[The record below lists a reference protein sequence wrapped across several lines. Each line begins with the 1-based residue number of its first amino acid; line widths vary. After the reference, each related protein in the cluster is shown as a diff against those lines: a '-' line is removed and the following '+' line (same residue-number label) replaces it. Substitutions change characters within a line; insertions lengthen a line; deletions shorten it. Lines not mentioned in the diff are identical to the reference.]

1 MFKNDHKW
9 FKVNSKMRSKVDDKL
24 RSLIQEKRIDVIEEE
39 SKKEGKNIIL
49 EQLMNLLQNNYGN
62 GKKTKE
68 NYVCRLDKE
77 IKDSIKSNEYRVKDT
92 MDNLRRL
99 QRDND
104 ENLNKVSFIM
114 KIAFKA

>member
-1 MFKNDHKW
+1 MKKEIQREKEAIIKRNSVKIRKVKSNFKEMTMFKNDHKW

-68 NYVCRLDKE
+68 
-77 IKDSIKSNEYRVKDT
+77 
-92 MDNLRRL
+92 
-99 QRDND
+99 
-104 ENLNKVSFIM
+104 IM
-114 KIAFKA
+114 FAV

>member
-1 MFKNDHKW
+1 MDRKQSSSIIHVKSNFKEMTMSTMFKNDHKW

-62 GKKTKE
+62 GKKQK
-68 NYVCRLDKE
+68 K
-77 IKDSIKSNEYRVKDT
+77 
-92 MDNLRRL
+92 
-99 QRDND
+99 
-104 ENLNKVSFIM
+104 IM
-114 KIAFKA
+114 FAV

>member
-1 MFKNDHKW
+1 MRIQSKQSFPQIEKVKNKS
-9 FKVNSKMRSKVDDKL
+9 KVNSKMRSKVDDKL

-68 NYVCRLDKE
+68 
-77 IKDSIKSNEYRVKDT
+77 
-92 MDNLRRL
+92 
-99 QRDND
+99 
-104 ENLNKVSFIM
+104 IM
-114 KIAFKA
+114 FAV